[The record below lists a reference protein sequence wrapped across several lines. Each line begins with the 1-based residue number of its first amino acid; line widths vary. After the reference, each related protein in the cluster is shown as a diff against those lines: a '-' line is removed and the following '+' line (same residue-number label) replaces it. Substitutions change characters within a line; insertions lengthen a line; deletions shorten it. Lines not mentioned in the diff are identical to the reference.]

1 MFAQL
6 GGAIS
11 SLFGGKKTQRKSSK
25 KSSRSSKSKS
35 TKRQQRQR
43 GGFDLEQQKTLD
55 NLIDFYRRIL
65 VREGELALVNHLRE
79 NMRLGQEDPIQL
91 LVFPIKYQTNRIVND
106 NAQKKVEDYRIKK
119 IMEMVHK
126 TNKLTRSSS
135 RSSRSRG
142 GAVRS
147 GSPFKY

>member
-11 SLFGGKKTQRKSSK
+11 SLFGGKKTQRKNSK
-25 KSSRSSKSKS
+25 SSKS

-43 GGFDLEQQKTLD
+43 GGGVGIGTNGVEKK
-55 NLIDFYRRIL
+55 
-65 VREGELALVNHLRE
+65 HL
-79 NMRLGQEDPIQL
+79 MGG
-91 LVFPIKYQTNRIVND
+91 
-106 NAQKKVEDYRIKK
+106 
-119 IMEMVHK
+119 
-126 TNKLTRSSS
+126 S
-135 RSSRSRG
+135 RSSKSKSKSSSQRRHG